1 MIRVTDIYGRQHL
14 LHKDAI
20 SQVSQPGDSAAWH
33 GVRAFVRLFN
43 GNVIEARET
52 PDQIAAQIAG
62 REGEA

>member
-20 SQVSQPGDSAAWH
+20 SQVSQPRDAAAWH

-43 GNVIEARET
+43 GDVIEARES
-52 PDQIAAQIAG
+52 PDQIAAQIVG
-62 REGEA
+62 REG